1 MNVSFKGQ
9 IFNNLQNL
17 SLLNLVHNIHPCSL
31 VSRNQIFKYTVWRE
45 PRYMIA
51 QLMLHSL
58 FKDLAMQDYH
68 VFVFTLAILLVMRTD
83 IDSVIIVLQ
92 RTIIVI

>member
-1 MNVSFKGQ
+1 
-9 IFNNLQNL
+9 
-17 SLLNLVHNIHPCSL
+17 
-31 VSRNQIFKYTVWRE
+31 
-45 PRYMIA
+45 MIA